1 MRKAREQ
8 IFDQLRSVKSN
19 VHPLSQE
26 SHQSGRI
33 FLRRIKTR
41 KHEPMLRE
49 AFNSV
54 ADTART
60 NIVPELREQALGDF
74 YFLSFVSVGR
84 GVRGHDQRP
93 ILRVQGGAGLPP
105 RLVEV
110 IICH

>member
-26 SHQSGRI
+26 SHQSGRV
-33 FLRRIKTR
+33 LCRIKTR
-41 KHEPMLRE
+41 ERGPKSRE

-54 ADTART
+54 ADTARAH
-60 NIVPELREQALGDF
+60 IVPELREQALGDS

-84 GVRGHDQRP
+84 GVRGHDRGP
-93 ILRVQGGAGLPP
+93 VLRVQGGAGFPP